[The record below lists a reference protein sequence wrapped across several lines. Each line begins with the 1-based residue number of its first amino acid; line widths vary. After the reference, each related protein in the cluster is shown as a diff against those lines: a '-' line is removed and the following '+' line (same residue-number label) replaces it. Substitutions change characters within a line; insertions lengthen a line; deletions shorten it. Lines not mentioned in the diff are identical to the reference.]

1 MKRSKLIISG
11 AKPIISASIFVG
23 AILGNGV
30 ASAADLPVKA
40 LPPAALA
47 NSWAGFYVGGNVG
60 YSWGRAA
67 SDLNA
72 DPVTVS
78 IGAGLTPFNT
88 PGFLGSDTLTPKGAI
103 GGGQIGYNWQTPPN
117 WVFGLEADLQASGE
131 KGSHSFSNPFNFTT
145 LLFNQIVVPVS
156 GIATMDYA
164 AKITWFGTV
173 RGRVGYAW
181 DRVMLYATGGLAYG
195 GVNLAGTNTVSG
207 TVAGSP
213 FLSVTGIGHSQ
224 VNVGWTV
231 GAGIEGLLGN
241 RWTWKAE
248 YLYLDL
254 GSMDDPDNLLLAI
267 STSGGRVTTHT
278 NYSDNIV
285 RLGLNY
291 RLN

>member
-1 MKRSKLIISG
+1 MKRS
-11 AKPIISASIFVG
+11 KPIISASVFIG
-23 AILGNGV
+23 AILGIGA

-40 LPPAALA
+40 LPPVAPAH
-47 NSWAGFYVGGNVG
+47 SWAGFYVGGNVG

-88 PGFLGSDTLTPKGAI
+88 PGFVGSDTLTPKGVI
-103 GGGQIGYNWQTPPN
+103 GGGQIGYNWQTSPN

-131 KGSHSFSNPFNFTT
+131 KASHSFSNAFSFTT
-145 LLFNQIVVPVS
+145 PLFNQALPVS
-156 GIATMDYA
+156 GVATMDYA
-164 AKITWFGTV
+164 AKITWFGTL

-207 TVAGSP
+207 TVGGFP

-224 VNVGWTV
+224 VNAGWTV
-231 GAGIEGLLGN
+231 GAGIEGVLGN

-254 GSMDDPDNLLLAI
+254 GSMDDPDINLLSV

>member
-1 MKRSKLIISG
+1 MRSSKLILSVPV
-11 AKPIISASIFVG
+11 ALSAV
-23 AILGNGV
+23 LGV
-30 ASAADLPVKA
+30 SAASAADLAVKA
-40 LPPAALA
+40 PIAPVATSAY
-47 NSWAGFYVGGNVG
+47 SWAGFYIGGNVG

-67 SDLNA
+67 SNLNA
-72 DPVTVS
+72 DPVTVNLN
-78 IGAGLTPFNT
+78 ALTPFNT
-88 PGFLGSDTLTPKGAI
+88 PGFVGSDTLMPKGVI
-103 GGGQIGYNWQTPPN
+103 GGGQIGYNWQASQN

-131 KGSHSFSNPFNFTT
+131 KASRSFSNAFSFTAAPPNPPF
-145 LLFNQIVVPVS
+145 PVS
-156 GIATMDYA
+156 GLATLDYA

-207 TVAGSP
+207 TVAGLP
-213 FLSVTGIGHSQ
+213 FLAVTAIGHSQ
-224 VNVGWTV
+224 VNAGWTV
-231 GAGIEGLLGN
+231 GAGVEGALGD

-254 GSMDDPDNLLLAI
+254 GSMNDPDLLLQVI
-267 STSGGRVTTHT
+267 SASGGRVTTHT
-278 NYSDNIV
+278 DYTDNII